1 MLLNPRQHYLEKKA
15 LLPKTVY
22 QFRKT
27 GGGDTS
33 FAQYVEHLPEA
44 FVTHRVSVDVY
55 PDMLQR
61 LTFMEI

>member
-15 LLPKTVY
+15 HRLFTSLEKP
-22 QFRKT
+22 
-27 GGGDTS
+27 S

>member
-15 LLPKTVY
+15 HRLGVY

-27 GGGDTS
+27 GGGDMS

-55 PDMLQR
+55 SDMLQR